1 MPDDLHLNPLHAR
14 LVELET
20 AFAFQQQLVEDLHT
34 GLLAQSRS
42 LQQLEKQ
49 VRELQAQLLTR
60 HSTPQFPAKTAAE
73 SAAEAEEDQ
82 SE

>member
-1 MPDDLHLNPLHAR
+1 MPDDLHLHPLHAR

-20 AFAFQQQLVEDLHT
+20 AFAFQQKQVEDLHT

-49 VRELQAQLLTR
+49 VRSLQEMLNARQ
-60 HSTPQFPAKTAAE
+60 SASEYKSKAATE
-73 SAAEAEEDQ
+73 QDAEEDM

>member
-1 MPDDLHLNPLHAR
+1 MSDDLHLNPLHAR

-20 AFAFQQQLVEDLHT
+20 AFGFQQKLVDDLNSAV
-34 GLLAQSRS
+34 LDQARS

-49 VRELQAQLLTR
+49 VRALQEHVAARQ
-60 HSTPQFPAKTAAE
+60 SAVQYKAK
-73 SAAEAEEDQ
+73 SAAEAPDDAEEDM

>member
-1 MPDDLHLNPLHAR
+1 MPDDLHLHPLHER

-20 AFAFQQQLVEDLHT
+20 AFAFQQKQVEDLHT
-34 GLLAQSRS
+34 GMLAQSRS

-49 VRELQAQLLTR
+49 VRALQEMLNARQ
-60 HSTPQFPAKTAAE
+60 SASEYKVKTATD
-73 SAAEAEEDQ
+73 AEEDM

>member
-1 MPDDLHLNPLHAR
+1 MSDDLHLNPLHSR

-20 AFAFQQQLVEDLHT
+20 AFAFQQKQVDDLHS

-49 VRELQAQLLTR
+49 VRTLQELLNARQSANQYQT
-60 HSTPQFPAKTAAE
+60 KTAGEPAVD
-73 SAAEAEEDQ
+73 SEEDM

>member
-1 MPDDLHLNPLHAR
+1 MSDDLHLHPLHER
-14 LVELET
+14 LVELES
-20 AFAFQQQLVEDLHT
+20 AFAFQQKQVEDLHA

-49 VRELQAQLLTR
+49 VRSLQEMLNARQ
-60 HSTPQFPAKTAAE
+60 SASQYQAK
-73 SAAEAEEDQ
+73 SAAASAEDAEEDM

>member
-1 MPDDLHLNPLHAR
+1 MSDDLHLNPLHGR

-20 AFAFQQQLVEDLHT
+20 AFAFQQQQVEDLHT

-49 VRELQAQLLTR
+49 VRSLQELLNTR
-60 HSTPQFPAKTAAE
+60 QSAGQYQAKTAAE
-73 SAAEAEEDQ
+73 SAADDAEDQ
-82 SE
+82 RE